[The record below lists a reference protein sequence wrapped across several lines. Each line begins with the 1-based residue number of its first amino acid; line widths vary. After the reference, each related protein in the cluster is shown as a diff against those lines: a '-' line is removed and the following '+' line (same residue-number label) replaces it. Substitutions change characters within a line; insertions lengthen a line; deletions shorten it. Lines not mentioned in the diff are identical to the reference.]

1 MGDRGAVDQIGI
13 CGDTVGSVLLARA
26 RGRREA
32 DPPGYARA
40 AAHFVR

>member
-13 CGDTVGSVLLARA
+13 RGDTVGLVLLARA

-40 AAHFVR
+40 AAPSVR